1 MDSPITYLATLVGAL
16 VLLLVLTGGNFHRFG
31 LALSCFRKVA
41 RDAPFAEAVQRL
53 LVPPPKKDEPPPK
66 PSGAPLRLLA
76 LLQRRE
82 VEPQDAGVTGILSD
96 DSAKQ
101 GFHALVFLILPFNRG
116 LCQPF

>member
-1 MDSPITYLATLVGAL
+1 VIRLARMVKQFSALLPIHIKSSTETVRVWRGKDMDSPITYLATLVGAL

-76 LLQRRE
+76 LLQRE
-82 VEPQDAGVTGILSD
+82 
-96 DSAKQ
+96 
-101 GFHALVFLILPFNRG
+101 
-116 LCQPF
+116 